1 MKRQI
6 LFVSML
12 AFAGSASALVVT
24 PTNDGGVLA
33 NAITGTGVTIDASTI
48 NYVGGDGQAGL
59 FTDGL
64 SSGIGIES
72 GIILTSGLAGLA
84 EGPNTATN
92 ATGEFDN
99 PGDSDLSGLIGG
111 SSTLDANILE
121 FEFSTTS
128 GDLFFEFVFAS
139 EEYNEY
145 LDYIDPFGLFVD
157 GTNYALAPDGQP
169 ISVGNINCGDTGVDA
184 SGPNC
189 DVFNN
194 NAGAVYDI
202 EYDGFTDVFTASIL
216 GLGAGTHTMK
226 FAISDASDGILDS
239 AVFIKAESF
248 SDVPPTTS
256 VPEPGSLALLGL
268 GLLGFGFTRRKRN

>member
-1 MKRQI
+1 MKKQI
-6 LFVSML
+6 LFVSLL
-12 AFAGSASALVVT
+12 ALASNASALVVS
-24 PTNDGGVLA
+24 PTNDGEVLA
-33 NAITGTGVTIDASTI
+33 NAISGAGIAIDVSSI

-59 FTDGL
+59 FADGL
-64 SSGIGIES
+64 SSGIGIEN
-72 GIILTSGLAGLA
+72 GIVLTSGLASLA
-84 EGPNTATN
+84 EGPNAEVD
-92 ATGEFDN
+92 ATGAFSN
-99 PGDSDLSGLIGG
+99 PGDPDLSALIGG
-111 SSTLDANILE
+111 EDTLDANILE
-121 FEFSTTS
+121 FEFTTTS

-157 GTNYALAPDGQP
+157 GVNYALAPDGQP
-169 ISVGNINCGDTGVDA
+169 ISVGNINCGDTGVDP

-194 NAGAVYDI
+194 NSDAVYDI

-239 AVFIKAESF
+239 AVFIKANSF
-248 SDVPPTTS
+248 SSVPPTAS
-256 VPEPGSLALLGL
+256 VPEPGSLVLLGL
-268 GLLGFGFTRRKRN
+268 GLLGFGYARRRKN